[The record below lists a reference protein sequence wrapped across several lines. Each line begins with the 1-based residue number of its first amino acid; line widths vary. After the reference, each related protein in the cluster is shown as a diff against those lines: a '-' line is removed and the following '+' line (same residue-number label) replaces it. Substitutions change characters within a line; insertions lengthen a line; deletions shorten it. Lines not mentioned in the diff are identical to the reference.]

1 MPITST
7 TSKLCCLALVMA
19 ALGCGTSAPSRFYA
33 LSPITADTEALSSDA
48 VLTVGPWILP
58 EYLDRPQI
66 VTRSAGAE
74 LELAEFH
81 RWAEP
86 LKDNFSRVLAMNL
99 SALLD
104 SSHVHELS
112 RESQQRADLF
122 VGGRVYRFDVDE
134 SGLAVLDVQWTVKD
148 GGQQLVHGPMRSRYQ
163 EQSAN
168 KRNHDAGVQ
177 ALSQTLGRFSRD
189 IAAVVRGS
197 SD

>member
-7 TSKLCCLALVMA
+7 TSKLCCLALVMV

-33 LSPITADTEALSSDA
+33 LSPLVADAEAPFSDVA
-48 VLTVGPWILP
+48 LTVGPWILP

-86 LKDNFSRVLAMNL
+86 LGDSFSRVLAMNL

-104 SSHVHELS
+104 SSQVHEFSL
-112 RESQQRADLF
+112 ESQQIGDLF

-134 SGLAVLDVQWTVKD
+134 SGLAVLDVQWTVED
-148 GGQQLVHGPMRSRYQ
+148 GDRQLIHGPMRSRYE
-163 EQSAN
+163 EQSAK
-168 KRNHDAGVQ
+168 KRSHDACVQ
-177 ALSQTLGRFSRD
+177 ALSRALGHFSRD
-189 IAAVVRGS
+189 IAAVARGS
-197 SD
+197 SR